1 MKLKRLPSIII
12 FTQVLGCGVYEA
24 QQKDSIEAH
33 NQGIENRV
41 NALEEEVNQLREELS
56 QMTIKNI
63 ENESPITNEESET
76 KMKLSY
82 SENAKEDFESSFE
95 LLRKGD
101 YVSAEVALRDYI
113 ELFPQA
119 TYTDDA
125 KFWLAESLYAQAKF
139 SEALEIFNQIIDEYP
154 DSEKMMES
162 ILKSG
167 FSHQELGD
175 MTTAKAIFQRVIR
188 EYPNSSASSLAK
200 ERLSKIRQ

>member
-1 MKLKRLPSIII
+1 MKLKRFLSIIV
-12 FTQVLGCGVYEA
+12 FTQVLGCGAYEA
-24 QQKDSIEAH
+24 QLNDSIEVH
-33 NQGIENRV
+33 NQGIESRV
-41 NALEEEVNQLREELS
+41 NALEEEVNELRKELS
-56 QMTIKNI
+56 QMTIKSI
-63 ENESPITNEESET
+63 EIESLVTKEEPEIKVKPSH
-76 KMKLSY
+76 SI
-82 SENAKEDFESSFE
+82 NAKEDFESSFE

-113 ELFPQA
+113 ESFPQA

-125 KFWLAESLYAQAKF
+125 KFWLAESLFAQGKF
-139 SEALEIFNQIIDEYP
+139 SEALEIFNQIINEYP

-175 MTTAKAIFQRVIR
+175 LTTAKAIFQRVIR

-200 ERLSKIRQ
+200 QRLNKIRQ

>member
-1 MKLKRLPSIII
+1 MKFKRFPAIMI
-12 FTQVLGCGVYEA
+12 FTQVLGCGAYEA
-24 QQKDSIEAH
+24 QLNDSIEVH

-41 NALEEEVNQLREELS
+41 NSLEEEVNQLREELS
-56 QMTIKNI
+56 QMNLKNI
-63 ENESPITNEESET
+63 ELESLIIKEESET
-76 KMKLSY
+76 KVKLSH

-113 ELFPQA
+113 ESFPQA

-139 SEALEIFNQIIDEYP
+139 SEALEIFNQIIDQYP

-175 MTTAKAIFQRVIR
+175 LITAKAIYQRVIR

-200 ERLSKIRQ
+200 ERLNKIRQ

>member
-1 MKLKRLPSIII
+1 MTLKRLPSIII
-12 FTQVLGCGVYEA
+12 FTQVLGCGAYEA
-24 QQKDSIEAH
+24 QQKDSIEVH
-33 NQGIENRV
+33 NQGIESRV

-56 QMTIKNI
+56 QMTIERI
-63 ENESPITNEESET
+63 ENESLIANKESE
-76 KMKLSY
+76 KKVKLSY

-101 YVSAEVALRDYI
+101 YVSAELALRDYI

-139 SEALEIFNQIIDEYP
+139 SEALVIFNQIIDEYP

-200 ERLSKIRQ
+200 ERLSEIKQ